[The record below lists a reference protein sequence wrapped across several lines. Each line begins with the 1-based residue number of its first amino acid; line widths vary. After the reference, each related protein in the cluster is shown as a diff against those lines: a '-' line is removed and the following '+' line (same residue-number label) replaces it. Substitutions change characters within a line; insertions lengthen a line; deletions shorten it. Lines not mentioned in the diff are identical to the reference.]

1 MLALRLM
8 CGGVGDGSSP
18 LPPVPKVHGSIIFA
32 GQPNGIQVHWDRPME
47 MTCDIKSQ
55 ITVLADGVPVPVQ
68 SVEFHPNEKSE
79 MGILVGSDFL
89 AGQAVTWAYA
99 SGACKLQE
107 IAPPNAEADT
117 LTHIVLSQVA
127 LSPHAWRLTDTDAW
141 EDEHSI
147 IWTDV

>member
-1 MLALRLM
+1 MLELNL
-8 CGGVGDGSSP
+8 GLIGSGEVSSS
-18 LPPVPKVHGSIIFA
+18 LSIVPRVKLSIINSF
-32 GQPNGIQVHWDRPME
+32 QVDTILVIWDRPME
-47 MTCDIKSQ
+47 MSCDVKSQ

-68 SVEFHPNEKSE
+68 SVEFHLAKKSE
-79 MGILVGSDFL
+79 MEILVGSDFL